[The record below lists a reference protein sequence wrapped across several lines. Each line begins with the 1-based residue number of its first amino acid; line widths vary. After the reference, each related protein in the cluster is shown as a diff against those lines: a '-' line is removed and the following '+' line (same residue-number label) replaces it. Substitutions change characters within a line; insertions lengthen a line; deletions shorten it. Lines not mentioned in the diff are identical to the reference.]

1 MRFDAFTAGGS
12 NTLASI
18 AASSERCVNRYPEPI
33 TGNTE
38 KGPMALVRTPGLVFW
53 ATAPASPIRGIWP
66 GENRMFVAAGSHLYE
81 ALAGT
86 PTVQFPGGTFASWK
100 DHGYIGN
107 DGEPVQCFANGGQ
120 LLVISA
126 GNAYIDTGD
135 GVVPAQFSIQLTDL
149 VIDPADATGYTL
161 TAGAGGPFIAS
172 GPSSD
177 VGKTVV
183 ISSGTGF
190 IFGSNIIAS
199 VNSSGEAIGTTSWG
213 TPGSSGGMGIEWLG
227 TFVQASMGAFLDSYF
242 FAAVPNSKQIFF
254 SAPNDGTSW
263 NPLDYFFKESY
274 PDNVAALIADHE
286 QLYCFGD
293 LEESVVFQD
302 QGATN
307 PLTPWAPN
315 PGAIMHYGCVA
326 PWSVCRLGE
335 GLVWIGG
342 DVRRGDRVAFM
353 EVGFRPQ
360 QISTAAVEIAWASYT
375 TVEDAVAFT
384 YIDRGHQMWVVNFPT
399 GNATWVYDLTTHLW
413 HERGTWT
420 GAFDA
425 NGFPTFNMQLQ
436 QFHAVVA
443 FTATEQHY
451 VGGNASGKIYIQS
464 EAYLDE
470 AGTDMYTLRRAP
482 HMTQENDWR
491 FYPRFELDCDVTAKQ
506 RIYWN
511 RCGKGRDRIWQIV
524 THQTALTGVSLA
536 LSWSDQRGQVW
547 FTRGTQ
553 TLAVGVDV
561 TLANAYLS
569 AIQGT
574 A

>member
-1 MRFDAFTAGGS
+1 
-12 NTLASI
+12 
-18 AASSERCVNRYPEPI
+18 
-33 TGNTE
+33 
-38 KGPMALVRTPGLVFW
+38 
-53 ATAPASPIRGIWP
+53 
-66 GENRMFVAAGSHLYE
+66 MFVANGTHLHEAIAVAGVFS
-81 ALAGT
+81 
-86 PTVQFPGGTFASWK
+86 SWT
-100 DHGYIGN
+100 DHGAIGN

-120 LLVISA
+120 LFVVSA
-126 GNAYIDTGD
+126 GAAYIDVGS
-135 GVVPAQFSIQLTDL
+135 GVVPCQFSIQLTDL
-149 VIDPADATGYTL
+149 VIDSTDATGHTL
-161 TAGAGGPFIAS
+161 TAGTGGPFEAS
-172 GPSSD
+172 D
-177 VGKTVV
+177 AGKTVV
-183 ISSGTGF
+183 ISSGAGF
-190 IFGSNIIAS
+190 ILGSNVIAS
-199 VNSSGEAIGTTSWG
+199 VNASGEAIGTTSWG

-227 TFVQASMGAFLDSYF
+227 TYVQASMGAFLDSYF

-286 QLYCFGD
+286 QLYAFGD

-342 DVRRGDRVAFM
+342 DVERGDRVAFM

-360 QISTAAVEIAWASYT
+360 QISTAAVEIAWASYS
-375 TVEDAVAFT
+375 TVEDAVGFT
-384 YIDRGHQMWVVNFPT
+384 YIDRGHQMWVINFPT

-420 GAFDA
+420 GTFDG

-443 FTATEQHY
+443 FTANDDVHY
-451 VGGNASGKIYIQS
+451 VGGQQSGKIYIQS

-470 AGTDMYTLRRAP
+470 AGTAFYTLRRAP
-482 HMTQENDWR
+482 HMTQENNWR
-491 FYPRFELDCDVTAKQ
+491 FYSRFELDCDATAKQ

-511 RCGKGRDRIWQIV
+511 RCGKGRDRIWQV
-524 THQTALTGVSLA
+524 VSNQTASTGVSLS

-569 AIQGT
+569 AIQGR